1 MREIEGWKWR
11 LLVAPLGVGLLF
23 GFFVMKVI
31 LPKIGETNSQLKLVE
46 EVKQKT
52 KSVSERIN
60 YINSV
65 DQRALLENESNV
77 SAALMT
83 DRSPYWLV
91 LLVSRVGERFGYSL
105 TSFRVS
111 PVVVCE
117 EVEGGKLEVTAS
129 IDLSGPRERY
139 VDFLWMLE
147 SSLPI
152 ITVND
157 FKMRSGGEMSDI
169 ELLVSAYFLPK
180 KQGSDLSKLSLK
192 DLVLEAKEAEL
203 LLKLAGR
210 QRIEGVEV
218 SSPSGERVRYKR
230 ANPFVL

>member
-1 MREIEGWKWR
+1 
-11 LLVAPLGVGLLF
+11 
-23 GFFVMKVI
+23 
-31 LPKIGETNSQLKLVE
+31 
-46 EVKQKT
+46 
-52 KSVSERIN
+52 
-60 YINSV
+60 
-65 DQRALLENESNV
+65 
-77 SAALMT
+77 
-83 DRSPYWLV
+83 
-91 LLVSRVGERFGYSL
+91 
-105 TSFRVS
+105 
-111 PVVVCE
+111 
-117 EVEGGKLEVTAS
+117 
-129 IDLSGPRERY
+129 
-139 VDFLWMLE
+139 MLE

-218 SSPSGERVRYKR
+218 SSPSGERVRYQR